1 MSEASVIN
9 QTRSTPATVQSL
21 FDDFRALGVR
31 AGDVLLVHSSLSAIG
46 WVCGG
51 PVAVIQALEKVLGP
65 GGTLVVPTHTS
76 YLSEPALWRSPPV
89 PPGWMETIR
98 RNMPAFD
105 PAVTP
110 SRGMGAIPECFRSQ
124 PRVLRSNHPHDSF
137 AARGPQA
144 EFIVGSHALHEG
156 LGERS
161 PLARLY
167 ELDAS
172 VLLLGVMHDSNT
184 SLHLAEYRAR
194 YPSRCFVDNGA
205 PVMIGSRRRWAQIRH
220 LNYKV
225 SDFNR
230 LGASFATETGEVH
243 TANVGAA
250 PSLLFPQKRIIDYA
264 VPWLERYR

>member
-9 QTRSTPATVQSL
+9 QTRSAPATVQSL
-21 FDDFRALGVR
+21 CADFRSIGVR
-31 AGDVLLVHSSLSAIG
+31 RGDVLLVHCSLSAIG

-51 PVAVIQALEKVLGP
+51 PVAVIQALENVLGP
-65 GGTLVVPTHTS
+65 DGTLVFPTHTS

-89 PPGWMETIR
+89 PDEWMETIR
-98 RNMPAFD
+98 KNMPAFD

-124 PRVLRSNHPHDSF
+124 PGVLRSNHPHDSF
-137 AARGPQA
+137 AARGLRA
-144 EFIVGSHALHEG
+144 ESIVGTHALQEG

-167 ELDAS
+167 DADAS

-184 SLHLAEYRAR
+184 SLHLAEYRSS
-194 YPSRCFVDNGA
+194 YPSRRFVDNGA
-205 PVMIGSRRRWAQIRH
+205 PVMIGGRRRWAHIRH

-230 LGASFATETGEVH
+230 LGAAFASESGEVH
-243 TANVGAA
+243 TNNVGEA
-250 PSLLFPQKRIIDYA
+250 PSLLFPQRRIVDYA
-264 VPWLERYR
+264 VRWLERYR